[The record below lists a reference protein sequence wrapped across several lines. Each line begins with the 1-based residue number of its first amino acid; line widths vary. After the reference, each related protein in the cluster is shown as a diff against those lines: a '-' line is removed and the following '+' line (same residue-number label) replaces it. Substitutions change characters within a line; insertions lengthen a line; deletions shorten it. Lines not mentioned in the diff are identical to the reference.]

1 MQVNGK
7 YLKDETGTTFSP
19 ITSTNTVF
27 YNQTSISPLISKLQN
42 LNNYCIASQT
52 AYDWETTVTQG
63 GVDLN
68 YPFNDLVT
76 NNNELFSLS
85 NNKVKLTFS
94 DSKIHHIQTKFT
106 LFMSLRTQ
114 TDARIDISS
123 YVQRNGLVF
132 EDDTLN
138 TSNAMGFVSVNEQYV
153 SSEMYVYNDYFCV
166 QNGDLLSLYL
176 NAWLYNASNEIIRFS
191 GTVLKNNKRQFHSKL
206 QINLVD

>member
-1 MQVNGK
+1 
-7 YLKDETGTTFSP
+7 
-19 ITSTNTVF
+19 
-27 YNQTSISPLISKLQN
+27 
-42 LNNYCIASQT
+42 
-52 AYDWETTVTQG
+52 
-63 GVDLN
+63 
-68 YPFNDLVT
+68 
-76 NNNELFSLS
+76 
-85 NNKVKLTFS
+85 
-94 DSKIHHIQTKFT
+94 
-106 LFMSLRTQ
+106 MSLRTQ